1 LLKNNVEPKSFDS
14 LSARYEKCL
23 IMDPTFKKADI
34 FQLEYT
40 DKNGCDILAYCLS
53 VKKVNEAIKSL
64 KM

>member
-1 LLKNNVEPKSFDS
+1 
-14 LSARYEKCL
+14 
-23 IMDPTFKKADI
+23 MDPTFKKADI